1 MFAKYF
7 FCYAIILPGFIIEFL
22 REMKLRYFF
31 FKFAVSDANA
41 TPSNT
46 PPIDPRA
53 ANASG
58 QVIQPPATT
67 TAAITATPTAT
78 PTDPTQAQALL
89 QALLTS
95 AVSSAIPATT
105 TATG

>member
-53 ANASG
+53 ASASG
-58 QVIQPPATT
+58 QVIQPATT
-67 TAAITATPTAT
+67 TPTAVTATTAT

-105 TATG
+105 AATG